1 MKHTEDNFLPQQLF
15 EDLQNYCLNSDFQ
28 RIKLG
33 EKEFDILET
42 PKEILPFLQEEG
54 YELIISF
61 IRQATPV
68 FDTDLRIHAD
78 NIIQGEKTAL
88 AKVLYI
94 NPQSETSTNG
104 TAFWKHHIYGEELP
118 EDVTNEEF
126 DRLITED
133 SNDVKKW
140 ELLDIAYNKP
150 NRLVTYKSNL
160 FHSKYPQRIYNGK
173 RIVLVAFY
181 KETQTIEDII
191 SAHKESIKKQV

>member
-1 MKHTEDNFLPQQLF
+1 MKHTEDNFLPQALF
-15 EDLQNYCLNSDFQ
+15 EELQNYCLNTDFQ

-42 PKEILPFLQEEG
+42 PIKILPYLQVEG
-54 YELIISF
+54 HELITTF
-61 IRQATPV
+61 IRQATSK

-78 NIIQGEKTAL
+78 NKILGEKTAL

-94 NPQSETSTNG
+94 NPKDGTTENG
-104 TAFWKHHIYGEELP
+104 TAFWKHHIHGEELP

-133 SNDVKKW
+133 ANDWQKW
-140 ELLDIAYNKP
+140 SIQQILFSEP

-160 FHSKYPQRIYNGK
+160 FHSKFPAKIHNGK

-181 KETQTIEDII
+181 KKSQNENN
-191 SAHKESIKKQV
+191 